1 MIAIVVVSIGIVIV
15 VVVVIIVVV
24 LFLLPAVIQ
33 FFQHMKAGTAW
44 VFCVQIILFFA
55 L

>member
-1 MIAIVVVSIGIVIV
+1 
-15 VVVVIIVVV
+15 
-24 LFLLPAVIQ
+24 LPAVIQ

-55 L
+55 LWIYPLVTRI